1 MNRKYMR
8 SFFTFIL
15 IWAVSQSYAQKYI
28 LLDKAIS
35 QPAYYANKIHVS
47 DRYKGFFPVEKKDL
61 TKFLEILEEISQRLS
76 SKKITGKVKNY
87 KLGCIELN
95 GIAFPLASGER
106 LDYTLT
112 STCDNMKI
120 SMHLCDAKLS
130 NGDNA
135 YFINT
140 WIKYIKN
147 SQKLN

>member
-1 MNRKYMR
+1 MKY
-8 SFFTFIL
+8 IL
-15 IWAVSQSYAQKYI
+15 ILIFSVAAYQGHAQKYI

-35 QPAYYANKIHVS
+35 QPAFYANQILVS
-47 DRYKGFFPVEKKDL
+47 DRYKGFFPLEKKDL
-61 TKFLEILEEISQRLS
+61 PKFLEILQEISQRLS
-76 SKKITGKVKNY
+76 SKKITGTVKNY

-95 GIAFPLASGER
+95 GVAFPLASGER

-112 STCDNMKI
+112 STCDNIKI

-130 NGDNA
+130 NEDNA

-147 SQKLN
+147 AQKLH

>member
-1 MNRKYMR
+1 MR
-8 SFFTFIL
+8 LFFTFIF
-15 IWAVSQSYAQKYI
+15 ICAVSQGYAQKYI

-35 QPAYYANKIHVS
+35 QPAFYANKILVS
-47 DRYKGFFPVEKKDL
+47 DKYKGFFPVEKKDL
-61 TKFLEILEEISQRLS
+61 PSFLEILEEISQRLS

-95 GIAFPLASGER
+95 GVAFPLASGER
-106 LDYTLT
+106 LDYVLT
-112 STCDNMKI
+112 STCDNTKV

-130 NGDNA
+130 NEDNA

-147 SQKLN
+147 AQKLH

>member
-1 MNRKYMR
+1 MNKQYMR
-8 SFFTFIL
+8 SFFTFIF
-15 IWAVSQSYAQKYI
+15 ICVVSQSYGQKYI

-35 QPAYYANKIHVS
+35 QPAFYANQILVS

-61 TKFLEILEEISQRLS
+61 PRFLEILQEISQRLS
-76 SKKITGKVKNY
+76 SKKITGAVKSY

-95 GIAFPLASGER
+95 GVAFPLASGER

-112 STCDNMKI
+112 STCDNKKI

-130 NGDNA
+130 NEDNA

-147 SQKLN
+147 AQKVH